1 MKLLPRSISRVI
13 QEFSKL
19 PSIGPKTAQRLAFY
33 LLRSK
38 REQSRALGD
47 ALLGLKEGIVLCGQC
62 WNLAEENPCAV
73 CADGARDHALICV
86 VEEVMDVLA
95 LEKTGEF
102 HGVYHVLH
110 GVLSPIDG
118 VGADDLKIVELVGR
132 VKDAGKREGVREII
146 LATNPS
152 MEGEATAMYIQDAL
166 KDFDVKITR
175 LARGLPVGGDLEYAD
190 DVTLG
195 QALTHRKEF

>member
-33 LLRSK
+33 LLRAK
-38 REQSRALGD
+38 REQSKALGD
-47 ALLGLKEGIVLCGQC
+47 ALLGLKEGVVLCDQC

-73 CADGARDHALICV
+73 CSDDSRNHGLICV
-86 VEEVMDVLA
+86 VEEVMDVIA
-95 LEKTGEF
+95 LERTGEF
-102 HGVYHVLH
+102 NGVYHVLH

-118 VGADDLKIVELVGR
+118 IGAEDLKIAELAER
-132 VKDAGKREGVREII
+132 VHNSRVREII

-152 MEGEATAMYIQDAL
+152 MEGEATAMYIQDQL
-166 KDFDVKITR
+166 KDFDIRITR

-190 DVTLG
+190 IVTLG
-195 QALTHRKEF
+195 QALSHRKEF

>member
-33 LLRSK
+33 LLRAK
-38 REQSRALGD
+38 REHSKALGD

-62 WNLAEENPCAV
+62 WNLAEENPCMV
-73 CADGARDHALICV
+73 CGDGTRDHGLICV
-86 VEEVMDVLA
+86 VEEVMDVIA

-118 VGADDLKIVELVGR
+118 VGADDLKISELVGR
-132 VKDAGKREGVREII
+132 VKDGGVCEII